1 MPRRSQYRK
10 VTAVTANPYQQ
21 TPEGVKIAKHIDRQR
36 LIAVVRP
43 FCYLSGGMS
52 YEPVI
57 GLEVHAQIL
66 TESKIFCGCSTRFG
80 DPPNHNTCPVCMGF
94 PGVLPVLN
102 RQVVEH
108 TIRTGLATQ
117 CTIAQRSRWARKNYF
132 YPDLPK
138 GYQISQYELPLCT
151 GGHIDVSGASGSTR
165 VRLNRIHMEEDA
177 GKNIHDVRSDHSLV
191 DLNRA
196 GVPLKEIVS
205 EPDLRSPNEAG
216 DYLRT
221 LRSILEYLEV
231 CNGNMEEGSFRCDA
245 NISLR
250 TAGARKLGIKVEI
263 KNLNS
268 FKAVEKALEHEIQR
282 QGQVLSEGEAVS
294 QETRL
299 WDPDAGVTRS
309 MRSKE
314 NAHDYRY
321 FPDPDLLPL
330 EIDDAWVSKIRATL
344 PELAQGRRTRFTED
358 YGLPAHDAGILTQ
371 RRDVADYFEAAVKAH
386 ANPKAIANWLMGDLF
401 RVLKERKLDTALRI
415 QRWPVAADDLARM
428 VQLVDEGTISGKL
441 AKTVLTEM
449 LETGNDPDAIVKKKG
464 LEQVSDTNALD
475 AAVDDVLLTHNTQVE
490 EFQAGKEKVFGFLV
504 GQVMK
509 ATHGKANPQMV
520 NEMLRNKLHVR

>member
-1 MPRRSQYRK
+1 
-10 VTAVTANPYQQ
+10 
-21 TPEGVKIAKHIDRQR
+21 
-36 LIAVVRP
+36 
-43 FCYLSGGMS
+43 MS

-80 DPPNHNTCPVCMGF
+80 EGPNRNTCPVCMGF

-102 RQVVEH
+102 RKVVEH
-108 TIRTGLATQ
+108 TIRTGLATH
-117 CTIAQRSRWARKNYF
+117 CDIARRSRWARKNYF

-151 GGHIDVSGASGSTR
+151 GGHVDVSVDGASKR
-165 VRLNRIHMEEDA
+165 VRLTRIHMEEDA
-177 GKNIHDVRSDHSLV
+177 GKNIHDVRGDHSLV

-196 GVPLKEIVS
+196 GVPLMEIVS
-205 EPDLRSPNEAG
+205 EPDMRSPDEAG

-231 CNGNMEEGSFRCDA
+231 CDGNMEEGSFRCDA
-245 NISLR
+245 NVSLR
-250 TAGARKLGIKVEI
+250 PEGDEELGVKVEI

-268 FKAVEKALEHEIQR
+268 FKAVEKALEYEIRR
-282 QGQVLSEGEAVS
+282 QGQVLSDGDTVT

-299 WDPDAGVTRS
+299 WDPDAEVTRS

-314 NAHDYRY
+314 SAHDYRY

-330 EIDDAWVSKIRATL
+330 EIDDEWVGEIRATL
-344 PELAQGRRTRFTED
+344 PELARERQTRFMEQ
-358 YGLPAHDAGILTQ
+358 YGLSAYDADILTQ
-371 RRDVADYFEAAVKAH
+371 RRDVADYLEAAVAAH
-386 ANPKAIANWLMGDLF
+386 GNPKAIGNWLMGDLF
-401 RVLKERKLDTALRI
+401 RVLKERKLDAALRI
-415 QRWPVAADDLARM
+415 EHWPVDAADLARM

-441 AKTVLTEM
+441 AKTVFNDM
-449 LETGNDPDAIVKKKG
+449 LETGKGPDAIVKEKG
-464 LEQVSDTNALD
+464 LEQVSDTGALD
-475 AAVDDVLLTHNTQVE
+475 AAVDEVLAACEAQVA
-490 EFQAGKEKVFGFLV
+490 EFRAGKEKVFGFLV

-509 ATHGKANPQMV
+509 ATRGKANPQMV
-520 NEMLRNKLHVR
+520 NEILRSKLEKP